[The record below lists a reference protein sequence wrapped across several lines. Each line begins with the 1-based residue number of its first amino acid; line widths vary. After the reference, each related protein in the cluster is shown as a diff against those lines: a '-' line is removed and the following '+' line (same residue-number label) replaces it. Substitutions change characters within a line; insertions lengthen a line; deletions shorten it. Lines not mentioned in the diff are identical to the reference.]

1 MNKGTTARLAPLTGL
16 LFAALLL
23 IVLLVTGNGEPKAT
37 DSTAKV
43 VAYWHAHHSREMLG
57 SLLGSLA
64 AVSLIWFGA
73 ALFAHLRRAEGDPG
87 RLSALALAGFTIAG
101 VGGLIFGALGF
112 TAADIADHVPNDV
125 PASVLQTISALG
137 FDMFL
142 PFAGGILIALLATG
156 LVALRH
162 GALPGWLAW
171 LGIVIG
177 VVSFTPAGFFAV
189 YALLAWVAITA
200 VVLYG
205 AQQAPA
211 P

>member
-1 MNKGTTARLAPLTGL
+1 
-16 LFAALLL
+16 
-23 IVLLVTGNGEPKAT
+23 
-37 DSTAKV
+37 
-43 VAYWHAHHSREMLG
+43 
-57 SLLGSLA
+57 
-64 AVSLIWFGA
+64 
-73 ALFAHLRRAEGDPG
+73 
-87 RLSALALAGFTIAG
+87 
-101 VGGLIFGALGF
+101 
-112 TAADIADHVPNDV
+112 
-125 PASVLQTISALG
+125 
-137 FDMFL
+137 MFL